1 MGTKTKLFYH
11 DKPLVG
17 IDISST
23 GIKAMAI
30 NQRKMTVLGYGSI
43 DLDPQKVNNSLT
55 AAKDDYLADG
65 VRQLLREK
73 IHGKL
78 PSNHVAISVPTS
90 RTYSRTL
97 ELPLDAEANL
107 SDSLQLEVE
116 QYIPIAASELYID
129 HQIVER
135 NKENITVLLTAV
147 PKKIVDASVAS
158 CEKAGLQVVLVEP
171 GISSAARLIR
181 RTEEGHLPT
190 IVIDVGAATSDI
202 ALVDQVVRVTGSAPV
217 GGHTVTYTIADKLKV
232 SFEEA
237 HQLKVHSGLAPGP
250 KQNQIRLALEPVLT
264 QVAQET
270 RKIMRYYAERLGAK
284 TKIEQILIVGGG
296 SNLPGL
302 GEFMT
307 DAMLMPSRVAN
318 PWHSISFGHLTPPSK
333 LFKPRYITAAGLGI
347 IDPKEI
353 WQ

>member
-1 MGTKTKLFYH
+1 MGTKTKLFYR

-17 IDISST
+17 IDVST
-23 GIKAMAI
+23 TGVKAMAI
-30 NQRKMTVLGYGSI
+30 NQHKMTVQGYGSI
-43 DLDPQKVNNSLT
+43 DLDPQKMQASMNNG
-55 AAKDDYLADG
+55 DNYLADG
-65 VRQLLREK
+65 IKQLLHEK

-78 PSNHVAISVPTS
+78 PSNHIAVSVPTS

-116 QYIPIAASELYID
+116 QYLPIAASELYID
-129 HQIVER
+129 HQIIDR
-135 NKENITVLLTAV
+135 SKTAITVLLTAV
-147 PKKIVDASVAS
+147 PKRIVDAAVES
-158 CEKAGLQVVLVEP
+158 CEKAGLQVVTVEP
-171 GISSAARLIR
+171 GISAAARLIR

-190 IVIDVGAATSDI
+190 ILIDVGAATSDI

-217 GGHTVTYTIADKLKV
+217 GGHTFTYTIADKLKV

-250 KQNQIRLALEPVLT
+250 KQSKLRAALEPVLN

-270 RKIMRYYAERLGAK
+270 RKIMRYYSERLGAK
-284 TKIEQILIVGGG
+284 TKIEQIIIVGGG

-307 DAMLMPSRVAN
+307 DAMMMPSRVAN

-333 LFKPRYITAAGLGI
+333 QFKPRYITAAGLGI